1 MPMNAVPKPLP
12 VNDAL
17 RDEAEFVRAAGVLG
31 KPGALAR
38 LFDFL
43 VERSAVGDAPKELEL
58 AVHVFGKDPSFDVAQ
73 DSVVRV
79 YVHKLRRRLEDLY
92 EESERPTRLRLPKGE
107 YRLTLDSTSAGA
119 IEAIPLAVESKPTPK
134 IRAWW
139 VAVGLACAF
148 ALGIGIT
155 LLAMRQRPDAEIE
168 AVRSSPVWAPLL
180 ADDQPI
186 TIVIGDYY
194 LVGEADDSG
203 RIRRLVRD
211 FFINSPG
218 DLLHQA
224 ESNPDSV
231 KNYRN
236 IDLTYL
242 PTGAAYAL
250 RNILPVLTPKKRVRV
265 MLMSDLNGTQLKGS
279 HIVYIGYISGLGML
293 GDSVFAGSRLS
304 PGGSYDEL
312 IDSATNQTYVST
324 ANSSDEA
331 RYTDYGY
338 FSTFPGPDHNRIVV
352 IAGTRDTGVMHIAEA
367 LTGTGTLRDI
377 DQRASGAPAY
387 ESLYE
392 VYGVAHAS
400 TSSKLLFVSRLKTA
414 HLWE

>member
-1 MPMNAVPKPLP
+1 MSALPKPIPIDDPLL
-12 VNDAL
+12 V
-17 RDEAEFVRAAGVLG
+17 EAEFVRSAGVLG
-31 KPGALAR
+31 KPGALSR

-43 VERSAVGDAPKELEL
+43 VARSAAGDAPKELEL
-58 AVHVFGKDPSFDVAQ
+58 AVHVFGKDPTFDVAQ

-92 EESERPTRLRLPKGE
+92 EKSERPSRLRLPKGE
-107 YRLTLDSTSAGA
+107 YRLTLDQPPANEVEILPLPAPPPKKSARG
-119 IEAIPLAVESKPTPK
+119 L
-134 IRAWW
+134 RWWW
-139 VAVGLACAF
+139 VALGLVCAF

-155 LLAMRQRPDAEIE
+155 LLAVRQRPSAELE
-168 AVRSSPVWAPLL
+168 AVRSSPIWAPLL
-180 ADDQPI
+180 ADDEPI

-194 LVGEADDSG
+194 LVGETDASG
-203 RIRRLVRD
+203 TIKRLVRD

-224 ESNPDSV
+224 ETSPDSV

-236 IDLTYL
+236 LDLTYL

-250 RNILPVLTPKKRVRV
+250 RNIVPVLTSKKRVRI
-265 MLMSDLNGTQLKGS
+265 MLMSELNGMQLKGS

-312 IDSATNQTYVST
+312 IDSSTNQKYVST
-324 ANSSDEA
+324 ANSSDEV

-352 IAGTRDTGVMHIAEA
+352 IAGTRDTGVTQIAEA
-367 LTGTGTLRDI
+367 LTTSSTLRDI
-377 DQRASGAPAY
+377 DQRASGAPAF

-392 VYGVAHAS
+392 VYGVARAS
-400 TSSKLLFVSRLKTA
+400 TSAKLLFVSRLKTA
-414 HLWE
+414 HLWD